1 MSDVRIPATHV
12 GILETALLAMASTI
26 RHKDGLISTNPVGFD
41 WDGEF
46 VRLSTLKSRV
56 KYRNLV
62 ANPQITFCVVDPQ
75 MPTRY
80 IEIRGV
86 AEITDDPEGTLN
98 KKMFRR
104 MSGKEFDLDE
114 PGAERVIIRII
125 PTQVSTPSLYGA
137 RLDRRAA
144 DIARSGTPL

>member
-1 MSDVRIPATHV
+1 
-12 GILETALLAMASTI
+12 
-26 RHKDGLISTNPVGFD
+26 
-41 WDGEF
+41 

-75 MPTRY
+75 MGTRY
-80 IEIRGV
+80 IEIRGF
-86 AEITDDPEGTLN
+86 AELSDDPEGSLN

-114 PGAERVIIRII
+114 PGAERVIIKII
-125 PTQVSTPSLYGA
+125 PKQVSAPTLYGG
-137 RLDRRAA
+137 RLDQRAKDVA
-144 DIARSGTPL
+144 QSQTPG